1 MPSYVRGREC
11 RRISDDTIIRLYVED
26 GLDADSIGFDAGC
39 SGSTVLNIVRAA
51 GHEIRRSGGRR
62 RSALAISRDQIIQM
76 YRDGQSG
83 PQIAAV
89 AGCTP
94 SAVYHMLR
102 AAGVPIRDS
111 ASAGQLAERLRGRR
125 RDRGPAD
132 G

>member
-1 MPSYVRGREC
+1 MPSYVRGANNRLL
-11 RRISDDTIIRLYVED
+11 SDAEIVRLYVS
-26 GLDADSIGFDAGC
+26 GRDADSIGFDAGC

-62 RSALAISRDQIIQM
+62 RLALAIPRDQIIQM

-94 SAVYHMLR
+94 SAVYHVLR